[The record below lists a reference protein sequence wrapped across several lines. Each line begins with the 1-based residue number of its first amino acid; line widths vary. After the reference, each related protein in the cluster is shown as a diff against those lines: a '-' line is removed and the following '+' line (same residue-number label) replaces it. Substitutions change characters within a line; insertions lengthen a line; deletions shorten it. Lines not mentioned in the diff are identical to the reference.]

1 MWPFL
6 SFKFLKILYLILSK
20 SQQQIWLGYLTISIY
35 CFKICCFEIPRAYFI
50 VFWKKYLIYYIVK
63 ELIYVDFKNI
73 FNKLFTWEVPNN
85 YQFELPEKTD
95 DTESTVKNTTNNV
108 EKNIFSSIDVN
119 LEYLKTRY
127 NFLINSDIVIR
138 EFNLLVQNRQYKAFL
153 LFIDGMTDTD
163 LINNYVLKPL
173 MLRNTANTY
182 EDSKSRIISE
192 VKTNNITVRKVKK
205 FDIVEYILNCLL
217 PQNNVDRNSTFD
229 EIVSGINSGNCA
241 LFIDTLNI
249 AFNIDVKGFKQRSVD
264 TPQNEIVIKGPH
276 EAFVENIRTNT
287 SLLRRIINNESLI
300 IQNVDIGNVTKTKCA
315 LCYIKDIANSDLVSE
330 VEYRINNLQVDSV
343 LSAGELEQL
352 IVDSN
357 DLNVPKVLST
367 ERPDTCAHYLLQGRV
382 VLIVNGTPLALVV
395 PTTLRDFLTTPEDI
409 NLKYSFTVFLRAIR
423 LLGAIITLLL
433 PGMYLAITCFHQEI
447 IPTELLFAI
456 LSARENVPFPVIVE
470 ILLMEIS
477 FELIREAGLRVPS
490 PVGFTI
496 GIVGA
501 IIIGDAAVSANIVS
515 PTLVII
521 VAITALA
528 SFTIPDFSFGFHL
541 RLFRF
546 VFILL
551 GFTAGFL
558 GISLGLFVYIS
569 MLADMKSFGVN
580 IATSLVPNLEGK
592 RIKYFIPPIWKREYR
607 PDFLDPKALKQQDN
621 VSMKWKQK

>member
-1 MWPFL
+1 M
-6 SFKFLKILYLILSK
+6 
-20 SQQQIWLGYLTISIY
+20 
-35 CFKICCFEIPRAYFI
+35 
-50 VFWKKYLIYYIVK
+50 
-63 ELIYVDFKNI
+63 DFKNI

-182 EDSKSRIISE
+182 EDSKNRIISE

-490 PVGFTI
+490 PIGFTI

>member
-1 MWPFL
+1 M
-6 SFKFLKILYLILSK
+6 
-20 SQQQIWLGYLTISIY
+20 
-35 CFKICCFEIPRAYFI
+35 
-50 VFWKKYLIYYIVK
+50 
-63 ELIYVDFKNI
+63 DFKNI

-95 DTESTVKNTTNNV
+95 DTESTVKNNINSV

-182 EDSKSRIISE
+182 EDSKNRIISE

-433 PGMYLAITCFHQEI
+433 PGVYVAITCFHQEI

-490 PVGFTI
+490 PIGFTI

-580 IATSLVPNLEGK
+580 IATSLVPNLGAK
-592 RIKYFIPPIWKREYR
+592 SIKYFIPPIWKREYR

>member
-1 MWPFL
+1 M
-6 SFKFLKILYLILSK
+6 
-20 SQQQIWLGYLTISIY
+20 
-35 CFKICCFEIPRAYFI
+35 
-50 VFWKKYLIYYIVK
+50 
-63 ELIYVDFKNI
+63 DFKNI

-490 PVGFTI
+490 PIGFTI

-580 IATSLVPNLEGK
+580 IATSLVPNLEDK